1 MAMRFLLSSSAMQG
15 ISGAAMRRVGCAAV
29 AAASRLDV
37 LSNKRLFTS
46 LSAVAKN
53 TVTSAIGSISET
65 ASADRRASVPLIA
78 FRQPHAEL
86 TMLPNGLRV
95 VSQRLPFSET
105 LTAGVW
111 IDSGSRFDKKSTNG
125 AAHFLEHMAF
135 KGTKK
140 RSRIQL
146 EQEIENMGAHLNA
159 YTSRE
164 QTVYYAKAFK
174 KDLPQCLDILSD
186 ILLNSKVDS
195 DALEVEKRVI
205 LREMEEVE
213 KQTEEVI
220 FDRLHMTASGGRE
233 LYPLGFTILGSAEN
247 IQNMKREDILDYI
260 ARNYTG
266 NRMVIAAAGDIN
278 HKELVEHVQKY
289 FAVVPSATQ
298 QTIAVPDEKP
308 FFCGSELIYRDDDM
322 GPIAH
327 IAVGFEG
334 VPWKSPDVVAFML
347 MQSIIGSYRKH
358 DEGLVPGKLSANT
371 TVRNI
376 ATKMQTGCA
385 EMFSAFNTCYRDTG
399 LFGFYAQCDEVAVE
413 HCVLDLMHGIAS
425 LSYSVTD
432 EEVERAKAQ
441 LTTQLVGHLDSTT
454 AVAEDLGRQILVYGR
469 YIPMAEFLTRLNAI
483 DADEIKRVAWKYLHD
498 REVAVSALGPLHGMP
513 QLIDIRRATFLL
525 RY

>member
-1 MAMRFLLSSSAMQG
+1 MATRFLLSSSAMRG
-15 ISGAAMRRVGCAAV
+15 ISGAAMRRLGCAA
-29 AAASRLDV
+29 AAAAGRSDAFN
-37 LSNKRLFTS
+37 NKRLFTS
-46 LSAVAKN
+46 LSAAAKN
-53 TVTSAIGSISET
+53 TVASAIGNINET
-65 ASADRRASVPLIA
+65 AAADRKSFVPLIA
-78 FRQPHAEL
+78 FRQPQAEL
-86 TMLPNGLRV
+86 TRLPNGIRV

-135 KGTKK
+135 KGTKR

-186 ILLNSKVDS
+186 ILLNSKIDT

-220 FDRLHMTASGGRE
+220 FDRLHMTAFRDS
-233 LYPLGFTILGSAEN
+233 PLGFTILGSAEN

-266 NRMVIAAAGDIN
+266 NRMVVAAAGDIN

-289 FAVVPSATQ
+289 FAAVPVAKQ
-298 QTIAVPDEKP
+298 QTIVVPDEKP

-371 TVRNI
+371 TIRNI

-413 HCVLDLMHGIAS
+413 HCVLDLMHGIAC

-483 DADEIKRVAWKYLHD
+483 DADEIKRVAWKHLHD
-498 REVAVSALGPLHGMP
+498 REVAVSAMGPLHGMP

>member
-1 MAMRFLLSSSAMQG
+1 MAVHFLSSSA
-15 ISGAAMRRVGCAAV
+15 AMHAGTRAAV
-29 AAASRLDV
+29 RRLGYSSFTGLTRVNDVPSRCTFVSLATAAQ
-37 LSNKRLFTS
+37 NK
-46 LSAVAKN
+46 SAAP
-53 TVTSAIGSISET
+53 IGDIQPT
-65 ASADRRASVPLIA
+65 ASAERRTAVPITA
-78 FRQPHAEL
+78 FKQPPAEL
-86 TMLPNGLRV
+86 TRLPNGIRV
-95 VSQRLPFSET
+95 ASQRLPFSDT
-105 LTAGVW
+105 ITAGVW

-135 KGTKK
+135 KGTKR

-174 KDLPQCLDILSD
+174 KDLAQCLDVLSD
-186 ILLNSKVDS
+186 ILLNSTIDN

-220 FDRLHMTASGGRE
+220 FDRLHMTAFRDS
-233 LYPLGFTILGSAEN
+233 PLGFTILGSAEN
-247 IQNMKREDILDYI
+247 IRNMKREDILDYI
-260 ARNYTG
+260 SRNYYG
-266 NRMVIAAAGDIN
+266 SRMVVAAAGDIN

-289 FAVVPSATQ
+289 FANVPVAKQQSIVVPA
-298 QTIAVPDEKP
+298 EKP

-334 VPWKSPDVVAFML
+334 VPWKSPDVTAFML
-347 MQSIIGSYRKH
+347 MQAIVGSYRKH

-413 HCVLDLMHGIAS
+413 HCVLDLMYGITA

-432 EEVERAKAQ
+432 EEVERGKAQ
-441 LTTQLVGHLDSTT
+441 LTTQLLGHLDSTT

-469 YIPMAEFLTRLNAI
+469 HIPMAEFLTRLNAI
-483 DADEIKRVAWKYLHD
+483 DADEIKRVAWKHLHD
-498 REVAVSALGPLHGMP
+498 REVAVSAMGPLHGMP
-513 QLIDIRRATFLL
+513 QLIDIRRATFWL

>member
-1 MAMRFLLSSSAMQG
+1 MATRFLTLS
-15 ISGAAMRRVGCAAV
+15 AAMHSVTR
-29 AAASRLDV
+29 AAARRLGG
-37 LSNKRLFTS
+37 
-46 LSAVAKN
+46 SAVA
-53 TVTSAIGSISET
+53 TACIGGVVSSSRFLTSLAAAAETRMSASIGNMDPT
-65 ASADRRASVPLIA
+65 AAAERRTSVPLTA
-78 FRQPHAEL
+78 FKQPAAEL
-86 TMLPNGLRV
+86 TQLPNGIRV
-95 VSQRLPFSET
+95 ASQRFPFSDT
-105 LTAGVW
+105 ITAGVW

-135 KGTKK
+135 KGTKR

-174 KDLPQCLDILSD
+174 KDLAQCLDVLSD
-186 ILLNSKVDS
+186 ILLNSKIDN

-220 FDRLHMTASGGRE
+220 FDRLHMTAFRDS
-233 LYPLGFTILGSAEN
+233 PLGFTILGSAEN
-247 IQNMKREDILDYI
+247 IQNMKREDILEYI

-278 HKELVEHVQKY
+278 HKELVEQVQKY
-289 FAVVPSATQ
+289 FANVPKAKHQ
-298 QTIAVPDEKP
+298 NIIVPDEKP

-371 TVRNI
+371 TIRNI
-376 ATKMQTGCA
+376 ATKMETGCA

-413 HCVLDLMHGIAS
+413 HCVLDLMHGITS

-441 LTTQLVGHLDSTT
+441 LTIQLLGHLDSTT

-483 DADEIKRVAWKYLHD
+483 DAEEIKRVAWKYLHD
-498 REVAVSALGPLHGMP
+498 REVAVSAMGPLHGMP
-513 QLIDIRRATFLL
+513 QLIDIRRATYWL

>member
-1 MAMRFLLSSSAMQG
+1 MATRFLSSSAAMH
-15 ISGAAMRRVGCAAV
+15 STTGAVARRLGCSTV
-29 AAASRLDV
+29 AAASRV
-37 LSNKRLFTS
+37 GVVSSKCLFTS
-46 LSAVAKN
+46 LAAAAQSKA
-53 TVTSAIGSISET
+53 T
-65 ASADRRASVPLIA
+65 ASVGDIGATAAADRRTSVPLTA
-78 FRQPHAEL
+78 FKQPATEL
-86 TMLPNGLRV
+86 TRLPNGVRV
-95 VSQRLPFSET
+95 ASQRFPFSDT
-105 LTAGVW
+105 ITAGVW

-135 KGTKK
+135 KGTKR

-174 KDLPQCLDILSD
+174 KDLPQCLDVLSD
-186 ILLNSKVDS
+186 ILLNSKIDN

-220 FDRLHMTASGGRE
+220 FDRLHMTAFRDS
-233 LYPLGFTILGSAEN
+233 PLGFTILGSAEN

-278 HKELVEHVQKY
+278 HKELVEQVQKY
-289 FAVVPSATQ
+289 FANVPVAKQ
-298 QTIAVPDEKP
+298 QKIFVPDEKP

-327 IAVGFEG
+327 VAVGFEG

-376 ATKMQTGCA
+376 ATKMETGCA

-413 HCVLDLMHGIAS
+413 HCVLDLMHGITS

-441 LTTQLVGHLDSTT
+441 LTTQLLGHLDSTT

-483 DADEIKRVAWKYLHD
+483 DAEEIKRVAWKHLHD
-498 REVAVSALGPLHGMP
+498 REVAVSAMGPLHGMP
-513 QLIDIRRATFLL
+513 QLIDIRRATYWL